1 MCSREALNFVK
12 FTIALKNIKI
22 HGPYQC
28 TCVCPINNLYVHVP
42 EKMQKVTIGTI
53 KVVTRNTWQVLW
65 VTCMTFTVPMVTFCC
80 HTSVYMHTFDGPLM
94 LWVNWT
100 IVDTIH
106 LKITSLLRVLRSRLM
121 VTQNLL
127 TVLQSASLGK
137 LIIEESVVWVLCHC
151 DHNPVCI
158 YMIVCTFSGKQ
169 DFVSHAQ
176 ILVMQP

>member
-1 MCSREALNFVK
+1 MC
-12 FTIALKNIKI
+12 T
-22 HGPYQC
+22 P
-28 TCVCPINNLYVHVP
+28 NLCVP

-53 KVVTRNTWQVLW
+53 KVVTRNTCQVLR
-65 VTCMTFTVPMVTFCC
+65 VTTFIVPMVTFCC
-80 HTSVYMHTFDGPLM
+80 YTSVYMYMYKFDGPLM
-94 LWVNWT
+94 LRVNWT

-121 VTQNLL
+121 VTQNLM

-137 LIIEESVVWVLCHC
+137 LIIEESVVWVLCPC

-169 DFVSHAQ
+169 DFVSHDQ